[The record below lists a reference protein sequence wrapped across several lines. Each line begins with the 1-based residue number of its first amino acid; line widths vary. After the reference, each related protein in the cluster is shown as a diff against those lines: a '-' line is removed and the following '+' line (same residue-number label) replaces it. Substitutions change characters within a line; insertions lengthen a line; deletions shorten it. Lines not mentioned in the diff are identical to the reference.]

1 MVMKTLILGIA
12 ATLLG
17 AVGAVASAADPPRA
31 DLLHQLEGR
40 ADVHQEMI
48 GREPTGLFQC
58 AIRVLGRDGRTLY
71 AWLRCGDF
79 RTGPRAEERSG
90 SSLPAVVRLDR
101 DGDVAGVRFPRQQ
114 SLRADIQRLFPPDLQ
129 ERVLRGDIRTIP
141 SQATLLHR
149 AEDTAPRPPGAR

>member
-1 MVMKTLILGIA
+1 MKTLILGIA

-17 AVGAVASAADPPRA
+17 AVGAVASAADPPPSA

-40 ADVHQEMI
+40 ADVRREMV
-48 GREPTGLFQC
+48 GGEPTGLFQC
-58 AIRVLGRDGRTLY
+58 AIRVLDRDGRTLY

-79 RTGPRAEERSG
+79 RTGPHAEESSG

-114 SLRADIQRLFPPDLQ
+114 SLRADIERMFPPDLRQ
-129 ERVLRGDIRTIP
+129 RVLRGDIRTTP
-141 SQATLLHR
+141 GEATLLHR
-149 AEDTAPRPPGAR
+149 AQDTAPRPPGAR